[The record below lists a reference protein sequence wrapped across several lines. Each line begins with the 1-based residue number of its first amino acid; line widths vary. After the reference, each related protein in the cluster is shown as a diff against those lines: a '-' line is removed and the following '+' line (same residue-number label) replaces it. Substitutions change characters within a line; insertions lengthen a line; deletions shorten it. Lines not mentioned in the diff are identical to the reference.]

1 LRETWTPFLRRMERE
16 EINVTDER
24 RHTWEDVI
32 DDEIRAVTANY
43 AGRMGLKGRPALLCI
58 DNYNAVFGDKPEPL
72 MEAMKRFPSSCGM
85 AAWDALEPTQRLMT
99 AARAAGLPVFHTTSD
114 LANRTNIHAVA
125 TKREVSGTDPAWN
138 SAHFEPLAPRDGE
151 FLIRKTRA
159 SAFYGTPLNA
169 YLVQLGVDTLIIC
182 GNSTSGCVR
191 ASVNE
196 AYMHGYSVGV
206 VEDCVFDRNWLSHK
220 VNLYDMNT
228 KYGDVIFVDEA
239 LDFIEASGG
248 WNTSGD
254 GAVWGK

>member
-1 LRETWTPFLRRMERE
+1 MT
-16 EINVTDER
+16 ER
-24 RHTWEDVI
+24 RQHTWEDVI

-72 MEAMKRFPSSCGM
+72 LEAMKRFPSSCGL
-85 AAWDALEPTQRLMT
+85 AAWDALEPTQKLMA
-99 AARAAGLPVFHTTSD
+99 AARAAGLPVFHTTGD
-114 LANRTNIHAVA
+114 LTNRVNIDASA
-125 TKREVSGTDPAWN
+125 TKRANSGTTDPAWN
-138 SAHFEPLAPRDGE
+138 SAHFEPLKPLEGE

-169 YLVQLGVDTLIIC
+169 YLVQLGVDTLIVC

-196 AYMHGYSVGV
+196 AYAYGYSVGI

-239 LDFIEASGG
+239 LDFIEARGG
-248 WNTSGD
+248 WNT
-254 GAVWGK
+254 APTQQAWGK